1 MGKKDIIYDLLKKSD
16 LTTAE
21 LADKTGLDENQC
33 RTYVNR
39 LKQEN
44 LVKNIGKKERYKIYR
59 AVNGEKANMSHR
71 ILHDKVDKLGKLN
84 AELKESV
91 KFLMDF
97 FQQNKN
103 VLKEPAS
110 EHKDKFKHIIEVFQQ

>member
-1 MGKKDIIYDLLKKSD
+1 MMIEMGKKDIIYDLLKQSD

-59 AVNGEKANMSHR
+59 AVNGYTNNMTNR
-71 ILHDKVDKLGKLN
+71 FVHDKIDKMQRQLTTLR
-84 AELKESV
+84 ELFETGA
-91 KFLMDF
+91 
-97 FQQNKN
+97 
-103 VLKEPAS
+103 LKVYREKVNN
-110 EHKDKFKHIIEVFQQ
+110 EQLKILEEL